1 MIVSI
6 LLVFM
11 NFMIFFLFSG
21 YAFLL
26 YTFYVLW
33 CAIWFFNEIRLLVK
47 KKRKALQRNKLLVTD
62 ILGPC
67 FLGLGRLNEYDT

>member
-11 NFMIFFLFSG
+11 NFMIFFLFFSG
-21 YAFLL
+21 WRFSCILSMYLGALFGFLMKFIFL
-26 YTFYVLW
+26 
-33 CAIWFFNEIRLLVK
+33 K
-47 KKRKALQRNKLLVTD
+47 KIRKALQPNKVSVTD

-67 FLGLGRLNEYDT
+67 FLGLGRLNEYET